1 MADGRSRVQLD
12 ISGVRAANELD
23 IELNMTRGIPYLRAL
38 KHYSSDV
45 SVFMILLRI
54 VSVY

>member
-1 MADGRSRVQLD
+1 MADGRSRVQLN
-12 ISGVRAANELD
+12 ISGMRAANELD

-45 SVFMILLRI
+45 SVFMIFRKD
-54 VSVY
+54 S